1 MGVEAD
7 PDIAPPGLVRGALR
21 DTWTSLRSVFGNP
34 ALRRIELALATS
46 MIGDWAYATAVV
58 VWAYGVGGARLV
70 GIWMAVRYLLMAIV
84 SPIGASLAD
93 RLPRKTVLIGSDLIR
108 AALAVV
114 AGVAL
119 LVDAPDAVILVV
131 ATVLSLIGCIFR
143 PAQMAWMP
151 SLTRRPE
158 ELTAANGASSTI
170 ESLAF
175 FLGPALGALLVT
187 TTSVQVVFL
196 LNAVTFLVSAVL
208 VWGIRPI
215 AGPTPGDAGGAALG
229 EGGADRPADQ
239 EQEREREREGMLAE
253 MAGGFRHI
261 ARDRDLVMVA
271 ILVCAQTVVAGATA
285 VFGVVLAVDILHAG
299 PQGVGIID
307 SIFGVGAIV
316 GGFYAI
322 ARSTRNRL
330 AGDLALGT
338 ALWSLPLLLF
348 VVYPSPVTVFAAAIL
363 LGFGN
368 PLVDVNFATIVQRL
382 TPDAVLGRVFGAYEG
397 ALIAGMAIGSAVTP
411 FLISSLGL
419 RWALAVL
426 ALVVGIPALA
436 FIPRCLRLDGT
447 LRAPEGA
454 ALLRG
459 IAIFSPLSPVKLE
472 SLAYAL
478 TRETAATGTA
488 IVREGD
494 VSDRFLV
501 IVSGRVE
508 VTKDGEHLRFEGPG
522 EFFGEIGLMRD
533 VARTAT
539 VTATE
544 DTTLYSLAREDF
556 LDAVNGVDESL
567 AAADDVVM
575 RRLARA

>member
-1 MGVEAD
+1 VGVHAD
-7 PDIAPPGLVRGALR
+7 PDVAPPGLVRGALR
-21 DTWTSLRSVFGNP
+21 DTWTSLRSVFSNP
-34 ALRRIELALATS
+34 ALRRIEAALATS
-46 MIGDWAYATAVV
+46 MVGDWAYATAVI

-70 GIWMAVRYLLMAIV
+70 GIWMAVRYVLMAIV

-93 RLPRKTVLIGSDLIR
+93 RLPRKAVLIGSDLIR
-108 AALAVV
+108 ALLATV
-114 AGVAL
+114 AGIAL
-119 LVDAPDAVILVV
+119 FVDAPAAVIIVI
-131 ATVLSLIGCIFR
+131 ATVLALIGCVFR

-187 TTSVQVVFL
+187 ATSVQVVFL
-196 LNAVTFLVSAVL
+196 LNAATFLLSAVL
-208 VWGIRPI
+208 VWGIHPI
-215 AGPTPGDAGGAALG
+215 AGPTPGD
-229 EGGADRPADQ
+229 EGDSADDDEPK
-239 EQEREREREGMLAE
+239 EGMLSE

-261 ARDRDLVMVA
+261 VRDRDLVMVA
-271 ILVCAQTVVAGATA
+271 ILVCTQTIVAGATA
-285 VFGVVLAVDILHAG
+285 VYGVVLAVDILKTG

-307 SIFGVGAIV
+307 SVFGIGAIV

-330 AGDLALGT
+330 AGDLAMGT
-338 ALWSLPLLLF
+338 VLWSMPLLLIAI
-348 VVYPSPVTVFAAAIL
+348 YPSPVTVFAAAIL

-397 ALIAGMAIGSAVTP
+397 ALIAGMALGSAVTP
-411 FLISSLGL
+411 FLISSFGL
-419 RWALAVL
+419 QWALAIL
-426 ALVVGIPALA
+426 ALVVGIPALS

-447 LRAPEGA
+447 LRAPAGT

-459 IAIFSPLSPVKLE
+459 IAIFSPLSPVKIE
-472 SLAYAL
+472 SLAGSL
-478 TRETAATGTA
+478 TTETAAAGTA

-508 VTKDGEHLRFEGPG
+508 VTQGGEHLRFEGPG
-522 EFFGEIGLMRD
+522 EFFGEIGLLRD

-539 VTATE
+539 VTALE
-544 DTTLYSLAREDF
+544 DTTLYSLARDDF

>member
-1 MGVEAD
+1 MGVEAE
-7 PDIAPPGLVRGALR
+7 PDVAPMGGVRGALR

-34 ALRRIELALATS
+34 ALRRIELALAGS

-84 SPIGASLAD
+84 SPLGASLAD
-93 RLPRKTVLIGSDLIR
+93 RLPRKLVLIGSDLVR
-108 AALAVV
+108 AALAVI
-114 AGVAL
+114 AAIAL
-119 LVDAPDAVILVV
+119 FTDAPDAVIIVV
-131 ATVLSLIGCIFR
+131 ATVLSLVGCIFR

-187 TTSVQVVFL
+187 ATSVQVVFL
-196 LNAVTFLVSAVL
+196 LNAATFLLSAVL
-208 VWGIRPI
+208 VWGIHPI
-215 AGPTPGDAGGAALG
+215 AGPTPGDEGKDADEDEAG
-229 EGGADRPADQ
+229 PQ
-239 EQEREREREGMLAE
+239 EGMLSE

-271 ILVCAQTVVAGATA
+271 ILVCTQTIVAGATA
-285 VFGVVLAVDILHAG
+285 VFGVVLAVDILDTG

-307 SIFGVGAIV
+307 SVFGVGAIL

-322 ARSTRNRL
+322 GRATRNRL
-330 AGDLALGT
+330 ASDLALGT
-338 ALWSLPLLLF
+338 VLWSLPLLLI
-348 VVYPSPVTVFAAAIL
+348 VAYPSPVTVFASAIL

-397 ALIAGMAIGSAVTP
+397 ALIAGMALGSAVTP
-411 FLISSLGL
+411 FLISSFGL
-419 RWALAVL
+419 QWALAIL

-447 LRAPEGA
+447 LRAPEGTT
-454 ALLRG
+454 LLRG
-459 IAIFSPLSPVKLE
+459 ISIFSPLSPVKIE
-472 SLAYAL
+472 SLAGSL
-478 TRETAATGTA
+478 TTETAAAGTA
-488 IVREGD
+488 VVREGD

-508 VTKDGEHLRFEGPG
+508 VTQDGEHVRFEGPG
-522 EFFGEIGLMRD
+522 EFFGEIGLLRD
-533 VARTAT
+533 VPRTAT
-539 VTATE
+539 VTAVE
-544 DTTLYSLAREDF
+544 DTTLYSLARDDF
-556 LDAVNGVDESL
+556 LDAVRGVDESL

>member
-1 MGVEAD
+1 MAVEAD
-7 PDIAPPGLVRGALR
+7 QDAAPRGVVGAAIR

-34 ALRRIELALATS
+34 ALRRIELALAGS

-93 RLPRKTVLIGSDLIR
+93 RLPRKFVLIGSDLVR
-108 AALAVV
+108 AVLATVAAIALIT
-114 AGVAL
+114 
-119 LVDAPDAVILVV
+119 DAPDAVILVV
-131 ATVLSLIGCIFR
+131 ATVLSLVGCIFR

-175 FLGPALGALLVT
+175 FLGPALGALLVS

-196 LNAVTFLVSAVL
+196 LNAATFLLSAVL
-208 VWGIRPI
+208 VWGIHPI
-215 AGPTPGDAGGAALG
+215 AGPTPGDQEDDEEEAG
-229 EGGADRPADQ
+229 PQ
-239 EQEREREREGMLAE
+239 EGMLAE

-271 ILVCAQTVVAGATA
+271 ILVCTQTIVAGATA
-285 VFGVVLAVDILHAG
+285 VFGVVIAVDILETG

-307 SIFGVGAIV
+307 SVFGVGAIV

-322 ARSTRNRL
+322 GRSTRNRL

-338 ALWSLPLLLF
+338 VLWSLPLLLI
-348 VVYPSPVTVFAAAIL
+348 VVYPSPVTVFAAVIL

-397 ALIAGMAIGSAVTP
+397 ALIAGMAIGSAITP
-411 FLISSLGL
+411 FLISRFGL
-419 RWALAVL
+419 QWALAIL

-447 LRAPEGA
+447 LRAPEGT

-459 IAIFSPLSPVKLE
+459 ISIFSPLSPVKIE
-472 SLAYAL
+472 SLAGSL
-478 TRETAATGTA
+478 TTETASAGTA
-488 IVREGD
+488 VVREGD

-508 VTKDGEHLRFEGPG
+508 VTQEGEHVRFEGPG
-522 EFFGEIGLMRD
+522 EFFGEIGLLRD
-533 VARTAT
+533 VPRTAT
-539 VTATE
+539 VTAVE

-556 LDAVNGVDESL
+556 LDAVRGVDESL

>member
-1 MGVEAD
+1 MAAEAD
-7 PDIAPPGLVRGALR
+7 QDTAPRGVVGAAVR

-34 ALRRIELALATS
+34 ALRRIELALAGS

-84 SPIGASLAD
+84 SPIGASLSD
-93 RLPRKTVLIGSDLIR
+93 RLPRKFVLIGSDLVR
-108 AALAVV
+108 AVLAVI
-114 AGVAL
+114 AAIAL
-119 LVDAPDAVILVV
+119 ITDAPDAVILVV
-131 ATVLSLIGCIFR
+131 ATGLSLVGCIFR

-187 TTSVQVVFL
+187 TTSVQTVFL
-196 LNAVTFLVSAVL
+196 LNAATFVLSAVL
-208 VWGIRPI
+208 VSGIHPI
-215 AGPTPGDAGGAALG
+215 AGPTPGDDEDDDAG
-229 EGGADRPADQ
+229 PQ
-239 EQEREREREGMLAE
+239 EGMFAE

-271 ILVCAQTVVAGATA
+271 ILVCTQTIVAGATA
-285 VFGVVLAVDILHAG
+285 VYGVVIAVDILGTG

-307 SIFGVGAIV
+307 SVFGVGAIV

-322 ARSTRNRL
+322 GRSTRNRL

-338 ALWSLPLLLF
+338 VLWSLPLLII

-397 ALIAGMAIGSAVTP
+397 ALIAGMALGSAVTP
-411 FLISSLGL
+411 FLISSFGL
-419 RWALAVL
+419 QWTLAILAV
-426 ALVVGIPALA
+426 VVGTPALS

-447 LRAPEGA
+447 LRAPEGT

-459 IAIFSPLSPVKLE
+459 ISIFSPLSPVKIE
-472 SLAYAL
+472 SLAGSL
-478 TRETAATGTA
+478 TTETASAGTA
-488 IVREGD
+488 VVREGD

-508 VTKDGEHLRFEGPG
+508 VTQEGEHVRFEGPG
-522 EFFGEIGLMRD
+522 EFFGEIGLLRD
-533 VARTAT
+533 VPRTAT
-539 VTATE
+539 VTAVE

-556 LDAVNGVDESL
+556 LDAVRGVDESL

>member
-229 EGGADRPADQ
+229 EGGADRPGT

-478 TRETAATGTA
+478 TRETAAAGTA

>member
-7 PDIAPPGLVRGALR
+7 PAIAPPGLVRGALR
-21 DTWTSLRSVFGNP
+21 DTWASLRSVFGNP

-46 MIGDWAYATAVV
+46 MVGDWAYATAVV

-158 ELTAANGASSTI
+158 ELTAANGTSSTI

-196 LNAVTFLVSAVL
+196 LNAATFLVSAVL
-208 VWGIRPI
+208 VWGIRPV
-215 AGPTPGDAGGAALG
+215 AGSTPGDDDGGAVG
-229 EGGADRPADQ
+229 EGGGDTPTTH
-239 EQEREREREGMLAE
+239 EQEGMLAE

-261 ARDRDLVMVA
+261 VRDRDLVMVA

-322 ARSTRNRL
+322 SRSARNRL

-454 ALLRG
+454 GLLRG

-478 TRETAATGTA
+478 TRETAAAGTA

-544 DTTLYSLAREDF
+544 DTTLYSLARDDF

>member
-1 MGVEAD
+1 MAVEAD
-7 PDIAPPGLVRGALR
+7 QDAAPRGVVGAAIR

-34 ALRRIELALATS
+34 ALRRIELALAGS

-93 RLPRKTVLIGSDLIR
+93 RLPRKFVLIGSDLVR
-108 AALAVV
+108 AVLATVAAIALIT
-114 AGVAL
+114 
-119 LVDAPDAVILVV
+119 DAPDAVILVV
-131 ATVLSLIGCIFR
+131 ATVLSLVGCIFR

-175 FLGPALGALLVT
+175 FLGPALGALLVS

-196 LNAVTFLVSAVL
+196 LNAATFLLSAVL
-208 VWGIRPI
+208 VWGIHPI
-215 AGPTPGDAGGAALG
+215 AGPTPGDQEDDEEEAG
-229 EGGADRPADQ
+229 PQ
-239 EQEREREREGMLAE
+239 EGMLAE

-271 ILVCAQTVVAGATA
+271 ILVCTQTIVAGATA
-285 VFGVVLAVDILHAG
+285 VFGVVIAVDILETG

-307 SIFGVGAIV
+307 SVFGVGAIV

-322 ARSTRNRL
+322 GRSTRNRL

-338 ALWSLPLLLF
+338 VLWSLPLLLI
-348 VVYPSPVTVFAAAIL
+348 VVYPSPVTVFAAVIL

-397 ALIAGMAIGSAVTP
+397 ALIAGMAIGSAITP
-411 FLISSLGL
+411 FLISRFGL
-419 RWALAVL
+419 QWALAIL

-447 LRAPEGA
+447 LRAPEGT

-459 IAIFSPLSPVKLE
+459 ISIFSPLSPVKIE
-472 SLAYAL
+472 SLAGSL
-478 TRETAATGTA
+478 TTETASAGTA
-488 IVREGD
+488 VVREGD

-508 VTKDGEHLRFEGPG
+508 VTQDGEHLRFEGPG
-522 EFFGEIGLMRD
+522 EFFGEIGLLRD
-533 VARTAT
+533 VPRTAT
-539 VTATE
+539 VTAIE

-556 LDAVNGVDESL
+556 LDAVRGVDESL

>member
-1 MGVEAD
+1 MEGAVLGVDAD
-7 PDIAPPGLVRGALR
+7 PDVAPPGLVRGALR

-34 ALRRIELALATS
+34 ALRRIELALAGS

-93 RLPRKTVLIGSDLIR
+93 RLPRKFVLIGSDLVR
-108 AALAVV
+108 AVLATVAAIALIT
-114 AGVAL
+114 
-119 LVDAPDAVILVV
+119 DAPDAVILVV
-131 ATVLSLIGCIFR
+131 ATVLSLVGCIFR

-175 FLGPALGALLVT
+175 FLGPALGALLVS

-196 LNAVTFLVSAVL
+196 LNAATFLLSAVL
-208 VWGIRPI
+208 VWGIHPI
-215 AGPTPGDAGGAALG
+215 AGPTPGDQEDDEEEAG
-229 EGGADRPADQ
+229 PQ
-239 EQEREREREGMLAE
+239 EGMLAE

-271 ILVCAQTVVAGATA
+271 ILVCTQTIVAGATA
-285 VFGVVLAVDILHAG
+285 VFGVVIAVDILETG

-307 SIFGVGAIV
+307 SVFGVGAIV

-322 ARSTRNRL
+322 GRSTRNRL

-338 ALWSLPLLLF
+338 VLWSLPLLLI
-348 VVYPSPVTVFAAAIL
+348 VVYPSPVTVFAAVIL

-397 ALIAGMAIGSAVTP
+397 ALIAGMAIGSAITP
-411 FLISSLGL
+411 FLISRFGL
-419 RWALAVL
+419 QWALAIL

-447 LRAPEGA
+447 LRAPEGT

-459 IAIFSPLSPVKLE
+459 ISIFSPLSPVKIE
-472 SLAYAL
+472 SLAGSL
-478 TRETAATGTA
+478 TTETASAGTA
-488 IVREGD
+488 VVREGD

-508 VTKDGEHLRFEGPG
+508 VTQDGEHVRFEGPG
-522 EFFGEIGLMRD
+522 EF
-533 VARTAT
+533 
-539 VTATE
+539 
-544 DTTLYSLAREDF
+544 
-556 LDAVNGVDESL
+556 LDAVRGVDESL